1 VPDRSI
7 PTPAAIGGTPAE
19 AFRSGLLYAVGA
31 YVLWGVFPIYFLLM
45 QPAGAFEIVAWR
57 ILFSLVFCAVLITA
71 TRSWRAVAAV
81 ARQPR
86 LLLLMGLAG
95 LLIYVNWQTY
105 ILGTL
110 SGQVVETSLGY
121 FINPIVTV
129 LLSVVLLH
137 ERLRMLQWV
146 AIGISALAVL
156 VLAVGHGTVP
166 WIALVLAAS
175 FGTYGLVKK
184 HVGPRVDA
192 VSGLSL
198 ETAWL
203 APLAIVQLIVVST
216 LPGGLVFGT
225 VNPLRT
231 VLMLLS
237 GVVTAVPLL
246 MFASATR
253 RLPLAYVGFAQFIAP
268 ILQFAIGVFV
278 LHEPMPPER
287 WAGFAVVWVAV
298 LVLVVDMA
306 RAARGSRP
314 SGAADV
320 VTDPV

>member
-1 VPDRSI
+1 M
-7 PTPAAIGGTPAE
+7 T
-19 AFRSGLLYAVGA
+19 FRSGLLYAVGA
-31 YVLWGVFPIYFLLM
+31 YVLWGVFPLYFLLM

-57 ILFSLVFCAVLITA
+57 ILFSLVFCALLLTV
-71 TRSWRAVAAV
+71 TRGWRPFLAI

-86 LLLLMGLAG
+86 LLFLMALAG
-95 LLIYVNWQTY
+95 LLIYINWQTY

-129 LLSVVLLH
+129 LLSVLVLR
-137 ERLRMLQWV
+137 EKLRMLQWA
-146 AIGISALAVL
+146 AIGISLVAVL

-166 WIALVLAAS
+166 WLALVLAAS

-203 APLAIVQLIVVST
+203 APLATVQLIVVSM

-225 VNPLRT
+225 VSPVHT
-231 VLMLLS
+231 GLMLLS
-237 GVVTAVPLL
+237 GVATAVPLL

-253 RLPLAYVGFAQFIAP
+253 RLPLAYVGFIQFVAP

-298 LVLVVDMA
+298 LVLIVDMA
-306 RAARGSRP
+306 RAARR
-314 SGAADV
+314 
-320 VTDPV
+320 